1 MLAGR
6 LAAGARL
13 PSSRSLAADLGIA
26 RGTVVQ
32 AYSQLVAEG
41 WLVGVAG
48 SGTRVAG
55 PFTGRVES
63 GTPPMAAAS
72 LSAGLDLRPG
82 RPDISSF
89 PRAGWAAAVRRAAMD
104 ADVTALD
111 YGDPAGAPV
120 ARAVIADYA
129 GRTRGVLADAD
140 SVVITAGFT
149 QGLALL
155 ARTLRRLGVRQVATE
170 NPGHDRHRQ
179 VVRAAGLLNIDP
191 AADRPRRRRPHRPD
205 RRHRGGVAD
214 PSPPVP
220 VGRRARAATK
230 DRVRRVGTAGRRLP
244 DRGRLTRRRVPLWP
258 ASRLGA
264 MQPLARDRI
273 VFAGSTSKTLAPGIR
288 LGWLIVPPSLRAPL
302 LDTIRETGAGV
313 PVLDQL
319 ALADLIARG
328 DYTGTSGGSGWGYRR
343 RRIELA
349 RRLATVTATPL
360 EGITAGLHA
369 LLPVESAERERR
381 LVAAGKRGGLL
392 LSRPA
397 HRRLLAPPGRRPARR
412 PRPRLRDP
420 APAHLA
426 PLPRPADQPVSA
438 HRPKNAP
445 LPPTIFTTVVNI
457 VGGKRA
463 AEAPFLTRRSSR
475 LP

>member
-1 MLAGR
+1 VLAGR
-6 LAAGARL
+6 LAAGVRL
-13 PSSRSLAADLGIA
+13 PSTRSLAADLGIA

-63 GTPPMAAAS
+63 GTPPTAAAS

-89 PRAGWAAAVRRAAMD
+89 PRAAWAAAVRRAAMD

-170 NPGHDRHRQ
+170 NPGHGRHRQ
-179 VVRAAGLLNIDP
+179 VVRAAGLDTIPLPIDP
-191 AADRPRRRRPHRPD
+191 AGADPTALTADVGAALLTPAHQYPWGVVLAPLRRTGFVEWAR
-205 RRHRGGVAD
+205 RGGGYLIEDDYDAEFRYGRQ
-214 PSPPVP
+214 PV
-220 VGRRARAATK
+220 
-230 DRVRRVGTAGRRLP
+230 
-244 DRGRLTRRRVPLWP
+244 
-258 ASRLGA
+258 GA

-302 LDTIRETGAGV
+302 LDTIRETGAAV

-328 DYTGTSGGSGWGYRR
+328 DYDRHIRRVRLGYRR

-349 RRLATVTATPL
+349 QRLATVTATPL

-381 LVAAGKRGGLL
+381 LIANGKRGGLL
-392 LSRPA
+392 LHGLHTDGYWH
-397 HRRLLAPPGRRPARR
+397 HRDDDQAAALVLGYATPPQHTWRHSLNRLTDLIG
-412 PRPRLRDP
+412 
-420 APAHLA
+420 
-426 PLPRPADQPVSA
+426 
-438 HRPKNAP
+438 
-445 LPPTIFTTVVNI
+445 PPT
-457 VGGKRA
+457 
-463 AEAPFLTRRSSR
+463 
-475 LP
+475 